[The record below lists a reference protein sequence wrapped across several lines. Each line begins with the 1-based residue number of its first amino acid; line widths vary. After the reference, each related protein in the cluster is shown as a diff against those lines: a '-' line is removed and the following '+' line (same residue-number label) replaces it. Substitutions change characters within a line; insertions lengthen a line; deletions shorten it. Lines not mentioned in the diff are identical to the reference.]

1 MKLLALVAHPDDIE
15 IFMYGFISICK
26 QKGDEVILG
35 IATDG
40 SLGNVT
46 HEKSLKERRV
56 KEAIKGLALL
66 GKPDFLEL
74 PDGHLSSSLG
84 ASEIIK
90 HYIDSIKPDLILT
103 HDPNDYHPD
112 HRALSRFVKDASGF
126 HCPVLYSD
134 TLMGIDFKPEFYI
147 DITNVFNEKIKS
159 ILAHKSQQPEKFV
172 KVVKLTNRFRAAQ
185 CNAPDNNYAEA
196 YRMANKFPF
205 ADIRSLIPS
214 APSLRSFYSSKS
226 DGLI

>member
-1 MKLLALVAHPDDIE
+1 M
-15 IFMYGFISICK
+15 
-26 QKGDEVILG
+26 
-35 IATDG
+35 
-40 SLGNVT
+40 
-46 HEKSLKERRV
+46 
-56 KEAIKGLALL
+56 
-66 GKPDFLEL
+66 
-74 PDGHLSSSLG
+74 
-84 ASEIIK
+84 
-90 HYIDSIKPDLILT
+90 
-103 HDPNDYHPD
+103 
-112 HRALSRFVKDASGF
+112 
-126 HCPVLYSD
+126 LYSD